1 MAVTQYIVKNQSDL
15 VNPPGQDYV
24 IAGVVIA
31 AGTSRDLVEDGATL
45 EEIARSQT
53 LTAGLMAGDLVGPAQ
68 TWWTS
73 DAEDGSSLVPGGVYF
88 ISPATTIPL
97 TLILPPAALTVQVP
111 LPLVV
116 YNASAQVVTLAL
128 VAGDT
133 VTPTGSLTLSTDEH
147 TNLWSSMD
155 PATNLWSYLSIKR

>member
-1 MAVTQYIVKNQSDL
+1 MAVTEYIVTNQSDV

-88 ISPATTIPL
+88 ISPATSIPL
-97 TLILPPAALTVQVP
+97 MLILPPAALTVQVP
-111 LPLVV
+111 LGLEV
-116 YNASAQVVTLAL
+116 YNASTQIVTLVL
-128 VAGDT
+128 VGGDT
-133 VTPTGSLTLSTDEH
+133 VTPAGTLTLSADEH
-147 TNLWSSMD
+147 ITLWSTQD
-155 PATNLWSYLSIKR
+155 PATQAWGYLAIK